1 MLFAVLFVSSQIV
14 SFFLN
19 FMKSMRILCNV
30 VAVLLAGVVSWSCS
44 PAKMEYTREYE
55 FVGLYTVNKSAV
67 QPEFEDTFLHV
78 NNMSSHELET
88 GDRAF
93 MTLYCKYDVYNSKA
107 SYWSIKEVGKRVPV
121 YSLSSPDDTDFTTYT
136 TPYTGLEYLNFLNQ
150 FEAASW
156 AWKGKQNIY
165 LKYKGKEDGALFAM
179 TVRGIKDG
187 YLEYN
192 LYVKADESDTES
204 STLLTFDT
212 GNVADFLSDE
222 QKPLLTDSIK
232 TKIYVKCMNNGVLRD
247 LAIPGNE
254 IRR

>member
-1 MLFAVLFVSSQIV
+1 MRKLYSIV
-14 SFFLN
+14 
-19 FMKSMRILCNV
+19 V
-30 VAVLLAGVVSWSCS
+30 VLLAVVFMWSCG

-55 FVGLYTVNKSAV
+55 FVGLYTVNKWAV
-67 QPEFEDTFLHV
+67 QPEFEDTFLYV
-78 NNMSSHELET
+78 NNMGSYDLET

-93 MTLYCKYDVYNSKA
+93 MTLYCKFDVYNGTT

-136 TPYTGLEYLNFLNQ
+136 TPYTGLKYLNFLNE
-150 FEAASW
+150 FEAACW

-165 LKYKGKEDGALFAM
+165 LKYKGKEEGAQFAM
-179 TVRGIKDG
+179 TVRGINDG

-204 STLLTFDT
+204 STLLTFDVE
-212 GNVADFLSDE
+212 NVADFLSDE

-232 TKIYVKCMNNGVLRD
+232 TKIYVKCMNNGVLKD

-254 IRR
+254 IKR